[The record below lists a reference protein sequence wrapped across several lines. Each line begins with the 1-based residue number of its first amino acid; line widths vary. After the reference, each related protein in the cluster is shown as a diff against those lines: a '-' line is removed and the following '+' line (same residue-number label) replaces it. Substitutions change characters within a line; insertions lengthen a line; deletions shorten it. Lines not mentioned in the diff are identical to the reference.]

1 MFVGKVNWVLGILGS
16 WVLGP
21 SGSRV
26 LGLLGSTSWVL
37 GLILGCLASWTAAL
51 GPGPGP
57 WVRATWVLT
66 SVVTGCSSILLSLGS
81 AASWVLG
88 F

>member
-1 MFVGKVNWVLGILGS
+1 MGPWTLGLSGS
-16 WVLGP
+16 WTLGFNF
-21 SGSRV
+21 
-26 LGLLGSTSWVL
+26 LGSWVL
-37 GLILGCLASWTAAL
+37 GLILGCLGSWAAAL